1 LLRLPPPEERTSA
14 SHFMSPRPGAPV
26 DLNHA
31 AENGWSYQLR

>member
-1 LLRLPPPEERTSA
+1 
-14 SHFMSPRPGAPV
+14 MSPRPGAPV